1 MQNIHLE
8 MSEVSSNQD
17 PIDISKF
24 YADYDL
30 MGFEFEEDKEEDN
43 DNDNNNG
50 NEPDYE
56 THTVKQLTRICDYYK
71 IPKLKKKNDII
82 DEIIVF
88 EANLENIDIVIRRT
102 KLWGYITELKS
113 DSYMKQFI
121 FWS

>member
-30 MGFEFEEDKEEDN
+30 VDFEFEDDEEEEIM
-43 DNDNNNG
+43 
-50 NEPDYE
+50 EPDYE
-56 THTVKQLTRICDYYK
+56 SHTVKQLTRICDYYK
-71 IPKLKKKNDII
+71 IPKSKKKSDII

-102 KLWGYITELKS
+102 KLWGYISELKS

>member
-30 MGFEFEEDKEEDN
+30 VDFEFEDDEKDNGDEEEE
-43 DNDNNNG
+43 
-50 NEPDYE
+50 EPDYE

-88 EANLENIDIVIRRT
+88 EANIENIDIVIRRT
-102 KLWGYITELKS
+102 KLWGYISELKS